1 MQHLDQYRDSYSSV
15 ARQLLIRQGNCDVCV
30 LTEKEQAFV
39 LCFICEGDKYDFTEE
54 YNKSIVKLLSEG
66 DKDFWYN
73 KYFKG
78 DFE

>member
-1 MQHLDQYRDSYSSV
+1 MQHLVQHKDSYPMV
-15 ARQLLIRQGNCDVCV
+15 ARQLLIKMQSNND
-30 LTEKEQAFV
+30 LTLSEREQAFV

-78 DFE
+78 EFE